1 MEAARA
7 CHTGSPVTSPAARYA
22 STECMLLL
30 APRYGSVS
38 VKPAFQLSS
47 ARPSA
52 SDQKC
57 RPIAAA
63 ADSRAAS
70 APGMP
75 AASALEAAS
84 RTWGWAYVALVV
96 SRDVSAG

>member
-1 MEAARA
+1 MP
-7 CHTGSPVTSPAARYA
+7 GGPPVTSPAARYA

-30 APRYGSVS
+30 APRYASGSVN
-38 VKPAFQLSS
+38 PAFQLSS
-47 ARPSA
+47 ARPAA

-57 RPIAAA
+57 RSMAAVAAA
-63 ADSRAAS
+63 RVAS

-84 RTWGWAYVALVV
+84 RTWAWA
-96 SRDVSAG
+96 